1 MKLTKLKVKQ
11 FRGLQNIE
19 LNIGDRLTAIAGQ
32 NGTHKTTLLGL
43 LGHVCRDYGKN
54 KTLNGFSFETEFS
67 EIFKFS
73 EQEIAGD
80 HIYSVL
86 FAKLNI
92 ETGVSEDVSVDVAS
106 NIRSDTAKIRLRTK
120 KLEDKNRLE
129 KKVNVPV
136 MLLGLKRLF
145 PLAQEK
151 TIKTHQNTLTN
162 AEISFY
168 QKAHNKILLMVGNEV
183 QPKSIETSKKSFYA
197 ATTDKYDHL
206 GNSAGQDN
214 IGQILTSILS
224 FHRLKEKLGEHYSGG
239 LLLIDEI
246 DATLFPAALDNL
258 IDFLIQ
264 QSNELN
270 LQIVFTTHSIEVL
283 ENLNKFQSE
292 AFVINFLYD
301 QRGKIV
307 CIEKPELGKVIA
319 NLKAKVAIDTIKKV
333 HLYREDKEA
342 DLFFKYLA
350 KNEYKK
356 SVEIIKISLGAE
368 NLISLVKNLKI
379 PEFIN
384 SIILL
389 DGDQVKSKGTLPK
402 NFVLLPGQV
411 RPENV
416 MLNFLI
422 NLPETDDFWSSELGG
437 YNKQTFINS
446 VPGIQN
452 RESMKK
458 WFNSQLSFWGLE
470 GKNLFKKWIDANP
483 KEVETFNTSLAKILV
498 NKT

>member
-11 FRGLQNIE
+11 FRGLQDIE
-19 LNIGDRLTAIAGQ
+19 LLIGDRLTAIAGQ

-73 EQEIAGD
+73 AQEVSGE

-86 FAKLNI
+86 LSKSNI
-92 ETGVSEDVSVDVAS
+92 ETGLTDDVRVDVVS
-106 NIRSDTAKIRLRTK
+106 NIRSDTATLRLRTK

-129 KKVNVPV
+129 KKANVPV

-151 TIKTHQNTLTN
+151 TIKTHQNVLTN
-162 AEISFY
+162 DEINFY
-168 QKAHNKILLMVGNEV
+168 QKAHNKILLMVDNEIV
-183 QPKSIETSKKSFYA
+183 PKSIETSKKSFYA

-224 FHRLKEKLGEHYSGG
+224 FRRLKEKLDDHYLGG

-264 QSNELN
+264 QSDELN
-270 LQIVFTTHSIEVL
+270 LQIVFTTHSLEVL
-283 ENLNKFQSE
+283 ENINRFKSD
-292 AFVINFLYD
+292 AFVINFLHD
-301 QRGKIV
+301 SRGKIV
-307 CIEKPELGKVIA
+307 SAEKPELGKIIA
-319 NLKAKVAIDTIKKV
+319 NLKAKVAIDTIKKI
-333 HLYREDKEA
+333 HLYREDDEAELFYNYLVSKE
-342 DLFFKYLA
+342 
-350 KNEYKK
+350 NKK
-356 SVEIIKISLGAE
+356 SITVIKVSLGAE
-368 NLISLVKNLKI
+368 NLVHLGKNLKI
-379 PEFIN
+379 PEFQN

-389 DGDQVKSKGTLPK
+389 DGDQIKNKGKLPS
-402 NFVLLPGQV
+402 NVILLPGNES
-411 RPENV
+411 PENLL
-416 MLNFLI
+416 LNFLSK
-422 NLPETDDFWSSELGG
+422 LPGSDNFWSSELGG
-437 YNKQTFINS
+437 YTKQAFENAKPTKTD
-446 VPGIQN
+446 
-452 RESMKK
+452 RETMKS
-458 WFNSQLSFWGLE
+458 WFKAQIKFWGVD
-470 GKNLFKKWIDANP
+470 GKNLFKKWMETNP
-483 KEVETFNTSLAKILV
+483 KEVETFNANLAKILAR
-498 NKT
+498 